1 MNKRITLQR
10 EISIG
15 FFNIFFDI
23 ILIFW
28 RNDAI
33 EEIEN
38 SIPDTSNMY
47 NHWSTSVTLKGPQ
60 IKTVNLLTIP
70 TYLVI
75 TGDLYSLYEFPND
88 QYLNGLNI
96 DVTRSGRTLTFTGTH
111 MMPDWNVKFDIN
123 IWY

>member
-1 MNKRITLQR
+1 M
-10 EISIG
+10 
-15 FFNIFFDI
+15 
-23 ILIFW
+23 

-33 EEIEN
+33 SNIEE

-60 IKTVNLLTIP
+60 IKTVDLLTIL

-88 QYLNGLNI
+88 QFLDGLNI

-111 MMPDWNVKFDIN
+111 MMPDWDVKFDIN